1 MAASNNKAYYCLE
14 YYVRWAHE
22 TDIDDGNLFPC
33 EPGECITDRIGGAAS
48 WQPTKHVSGVE
59 LGSGG
64 DPMKFSGPAD
74 HQRSYGCSMRP
85 WYRRTPA
92 SVLVDGHI
100 LEDRMRNIHATID
113 QSKPSLQ
120 HRLGTGVFA
129 GPVGLRCGLTRASN
143 ITAAVG
149 TATVR
154 VDMIEVEAGR
164 GHDLSQA
171 E

>member
-1 MAASNNKAYYCLE
+1 
-14 YYVRWAHE
+14 
-22 TDIDDGNLFPC
+22 
-33 EPGECITDRIGGAAS
+33 
-48 WQPTKHVSGVE
+48 
-59 LGSGG
+59 
-64 DPMKFSGPAD
+64 MKFSGPAD
-74 HQRSYGCSMRP
+74 HQGSYGCSMRP
-85 WYRRTPA
+85 RYRRTPA
-92 SVLVDGHI
+92 SVLVNGHI
-100 LEDRMRNIHATID
+100 LENRMRNIHATID

-120 HRLGTGVFA
+120 LRLGTGVFA

-164 GHDLSQA
+164 GHDLPQT